1 MHFSK
6 NSGLQKAQIFNK
18 TQIIFSKTQV
28 FSPKIRVFP
37 SKITGFPGLKLR
49 VQVNKGQRVGAPP
62 RNFFFR
68 GSNLPPL
75 GGPPSQIESAR
86 HRYFWP
92 KWAAKVTHR
101 INKAFQKPI
110 F

>member
-1 MHFSK
+1 MLKSGVSPICQCNDLRISRHFTEK
-6 NSGLQKAQIFNK
+6 IDQKYAR
-18 TQIIFSKTQV
+18 
-28 FSPKIRVFP
+28 KIALGNP
-37 SKITGFPGLKLR
+37 ILR
-49 VQVNKGQRVGAPP
+49 VQVNKEQRVGAPP
-62 RNFFFR
+62 RKFFFR